1 MWPAGTAW
9 SPIRGYVGL
18 DARLSA
24 GYQAGTDQCT
34 ARRTSGCRE
43 SGT

>member
-18 DARLSA
+18 DARLCA
-24 GYQAGTDQCT
+24 GYQAGSAQCT
-34 ARRTSGCRE
+34 AAHQRLRE
-43 SGT
+43 SGI